1 MRSTITK
8 LSNVFKEAVLQGVEN
23 VITEEQLFA
32 DTLSKNEAY
41 KMYGRSNVD
50 RWPKEKL
57 ISISHTGKKG
67 IINRQQ
73 LAQVAA
79 SSNRFSY
86 LMACER
92 K

>member
-1 MRSTITK
+1 MRSKIIK

-50 RWPKEKL
+50 RWLKEKL
-57 ISISHTGKKG
+57 IIVSHTGKKG
-67 IINRQQ
+67 MIERQR
-73 LAQVAA
+73 LEQVAA
-79 SSNRFSY
+79 CSNRFSY

>member
-1 MRSTITK
+1 M
-8 LSNVFKEAVLQGVEN
+8 FKEAVLQGVQN
-23 VITEEQLFA
+23 VIKEERLFA
-32 DTLSKNEAY
+32 DKLSKNEAY

-50 RWPKEKL
+50 RWLKEKL

-67 IINRQQ
+67 MIERQR
-73 LAQVAA
+73 LEQVAA
-79 SSNRFSY
+79 CSNRFSY